1 MIDLRNKKMYLLF
14 FVVILFILLSY
25 NYLYSDSVE
34 CKDRKKAV
42 ELFNKAKISSDNN
55 QKIELFQESIK
66 FCPSYAAYYY
76 LGGTYMQLN
85 QFANANEAFE
95 NAKRLNPVEPDI
107 YLAQGDAC
115 MELKDY
121 GNAFL
126 NYKYGLNLLGKSIPA
141 YEKRLNEARI
151 KVVQHGAD
159 AALIKKVI
167 KKGLEVKRSIGGQKN
182 IVVSPSIDI
191 RVEFDFDKD
200 TLSTTGRK
208 QADEIGKA
216 ITELYQERTRS
227 IGVSVDNSV
236 VETGQTE
243 PIIQQEQ
250 VGTPPPATEFS
261 FKLIGH
267 TDNRGTDAYN
277 MDLSLR
283 RAKTVKSFLVSEY
296 GIKESL
302 ISLEGHGERELL
314 IANAMTE
321 AEHQV
326 NRRVEIVVTGE

>member
-1 MIDLRNKKMYLLF
+1 MIILKNKKMI
-14 FVVILFILLSY
+14 VILFVIILFAGLSHD
-25 NYLYSDSVE
+25 YLYPVE
-34 CKDRKKAV
+34 CKDKKKAA
-42 ELFNKAKISSDNN
+42 ELFNKAKSSNDNI
-55 QKIELFQESIK
+55 QKIKLFNESIK
-66 FCPSYAAYYY
+66 CCPSYAAYYY

-85 QFANANEAFE
+85 RFANANEAFE
-95 NAKRLNPVEPDI
+95 KAKRLNPVEPDI

-151 KVVQHGAD
+151 KVVQLGAD

-167 KKGLEVKRSIGGQKN
+167 KRGLEVKRSIGGQKN
-182 IVVSPSIDI
+182 IVVSPSIDV
-191 RVEFDFDKD
+191 RVEFDFDKAN
-200 TLSTTGRK
+200 LSTTGRK

-216 ITELYQERTRS
+216 ITGLYRERTRS
-227 IGVSVDNSV
+227 IGVSADNSAG
-236 VETGQTE
+236 ETQPTE
-243 PIIQQEQ
+243 PPSQQEQ
-250 VGTPPPATEFS
+250 NSITPPAAEFS

-277 MDLSLR
+277 MALSLR
-283 RAKTVKSFLVSEY
+283 RARTVKFFLVSEY
-296 GIKESL
+296 GIEERL
-302 ISLEGHGERELL
+302 ISIAGEGEREPL
-314 IANAMTE
+314 IPNAKTE
-321 AEHQV
+321 AEHSV

>member
-1 MIDLRNKKMYLLF
+1 MTSLKKKKIIGMLSF
-14 FVVILFILLSY
+14 IILFAGIS
-25 NYLYSDSVE
+25 NRYLYPVE
-34 CKDRKKAV
+34 CTDKMKAA
-42 ELFNKAKISSDNN
+42 ELFDKAKSSNDNN
-55 QKIELFQESIK
+55 QKIKFFNESIK
-66 FCPSYAAYYY
+66 YCPSYAAYYY
-76 LGGTYMQLN
+76 LGGTYMQLS
-85 QFANANEAFE
+85 QFAKANEAFE
-95 NAKRLNPVEPDI
+95 KAKMLNPVEPDI

-126 NYKYGLNLLGKSIPA
+126 NYKYGLNLLGKSIPV

-167 KKGLEVKRSIGGQKN
+167 KRGLEVKRSIGGQKN
-182 IVVSPSIDI
+182 IVISPSIDI

-200 TLSTTGRK
+200 NLSTSGRK

-216 ITELYQERTRS
+216 ITELFQERTRS
-227 IGVSVDNSV
+227 IGVSADDSIENT
-236 VETGQTE
+236 EQTD
-243 PIIQQEQ
+243 PPTQQEQ
-250 VGTPPPATEFS
+250 VNITPAAAKFS

-283 RAKTVKSFLVSEY
+283 RARTVKFFLVSDY
-296 GIKESL
+296 GIEENL
-302 ISLEGHGERELL
+302 ISIAGQGESEPL
-314 IANAMTE
+314 IPNADTE
-321 AEHQV
+321 AEHRV

>member
-1 MIDLRNKKMYLLF
+1 MIGMRNNKMSLLF
-14 FVVILFILLSY
+14 FVVILFMGLSY
-25 NYLYSDSVE
+25 NYLYTDSVE
-34 CKDRKKAV
+34 CKDKVKAAV
-42 ELFNKAKISSDNN
+42 LFNKAKSSSDNN
-55 QKIELFQESIK
+55 QKKKLFKESITY
-66 FCPSYAAYYY
+66 CPSYAAYYY

-85 QFANANEAFE
+85 QFANANQAFE
-95 NAKRLNPVEPDI
+95 NAKRLNPIEPDI

-115 MELKDY
+115 MELNDY

-126 NYKYGLNLLGKSIPA
+126 NYKVGLNLLGKSIPV

-151 KVVQHGAD
+151 KVVQYGAD

-167 KKGLEVKRSIGGQKN
+167 KRGLEVKRSIGAQKN

-191 RVEFDFDKD
+191 RVEFDCDKD

-227 IGVSVDNSV
+227 IGVSADNSA
-236 VETGQTE
+236 EE
-243 PIIQQEQ
+243 PEQIEPPTQQEQ
-250 VGTPPPATEFS
+250 VGTPPPAARFS

-283 RAKTVKSFLVSEY
+283 RARTVKFFLVSKYE
-296 GIKESL
+296 IEERL
-302 ISLEGHGERELL
+302 ISITGHGEREPL
-314 IANAMTE
+314 IPNAKTE
-321 AEHQV
+321 AEHRV
-326 NRRVEIVVTGE
+326 NRRVEIVVTGG